1 MAHLAHC
8 QGHMFSPKRHTNV
21 SQSTHSVLPW
31 TSHKPVKFLQIHESV
46 SLPKQ
51 LLYAIVLIHEPLCE
65 RLAPEK
71 WSVQSPAVSGIAF
84 VILHNT
90 GNTLIKVPKL
100 GMLDELNI
108 RCSSVRT
115 ADDTDSGIPQSSKRG
130 KLSRLSLWQAAE
142 P

>member
-1 MAHLAHC
+1 MAHLAHR
-8 QGHMFSPKRHTNV
+8 QGHMSSLKRYSKV
-21 SQSTHSVLPW
+21 SQSTYSVLPW

-51 LLYAIVLIHEPLCE
+51 LLHAMVVIYEPLCE

-71 WSVQSPAVSGIAF
+71 LSFQSPGVSGIAF
-84 VILHNT
+84 VILHHT
-90 GNTLIKVPKL
+90 GNVYIKVPKL
-100 GMLDELNI
+100 GMLNELNI

-115 ADDTDSGIPQSSKRG
+115 ADDTDSGIPRSSKRG